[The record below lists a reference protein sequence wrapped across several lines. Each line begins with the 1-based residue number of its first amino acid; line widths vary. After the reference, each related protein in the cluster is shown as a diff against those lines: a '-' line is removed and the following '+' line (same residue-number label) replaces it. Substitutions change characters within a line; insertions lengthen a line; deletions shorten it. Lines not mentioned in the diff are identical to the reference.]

1 MKPLL
6 RGHFHQA
13 FFFVCLGA
21 CGFLIAKAQTGREYT
36 ATIIYSFSLL
46 LLFGISAL
54 YHRINWKNPAHRLLM
69 KKLDHIAIYVLIAGT
84 FMPLALKGFVWEI
97 ALKLILIMW
106 SVAFFGII
114 QSIFF
119 VKLPKIVSSLLYLF
133 MGYFMVPYFP
143 ELMDNLGK
151 EKIWVFISGG
161 IVYSVGALSY
171 GLKYPKLSP
180 TYFSY
185 HEIFHILVCIGA
197 TIHFLVVYSLF

>member
-13 FFFVCLGA
+13 FFFVTLGA
-21 CGFLIAKAQTGREYT
+21 CGFLIAKAQTGRDYL
-36 ATIIYSFSLL
+36 ALIIYSISLL
-46 LLFGISAL
+46 LMFGISAL
-54 YHRINWKNPAHRLLM
+54 YHRITWQNPEHRLLM
-69 KKLDHIAIYVLIAGT
+69 KKLDHSAIYILIAGT
-84 FMPLALKGFVWEI
+84 FMPLALKGFEWNT

-106 SVAFFGII
+106 SVALFGII

-119 VKLPKIVSSLLYLF
+119 VKLPKFVSSLLYLF

-143 ELMDNLGK
+143 DLMDTLGSTRMW
-151 EKIWVFISGG
+151 IFISGG
-161 IVYSVGALSY
+161 IVYSLGALSY

-197 TIHFLVVYSLF
+197 IIHFLVLYSLF